1 MNAKLLYIWF
11 SIKWCQFKSN
21 TVVPMLEI
29 FDLNAVK
36 STSALEAFNIHEEMV
51 CEYMSLLSM
60 GYCLNLGVSHGKDS
74 SIILNGALD
83 AMSRAIA
90 QQIIKPDH
98 PIVIITIDTK
108 LEPEAIQSYVPFA
121 QVNVKAFCEKNKIH
135 AFVETFSPPIFQELM
150 VLYAGA
156 QKLPASA
163 MSGRHS
169 DCSLL
174 WKVNVG
180 IDALKNIKK
189 NLPNEYQKA
198 VWISCSGSRNSES
211 TRRKMNMQKQQ
222 VSDRKA
228 QDLIAV
234 INKDQLK
241 KTGGTFKFAPIA
253 DLSDNDV
260 INYLIHSGND
270 PMASTLVN
278 KRISAYGDNF
288 GLLLAVYGE
297 GSNDTCDVVAID
309 SENRAEAKSCG
320 GKIARFGCSMCLQ
333 VSQNH
338 SEIEIKKGIRW
349 GRFGDANN
357 RFRDYLM
364 RISTDVKYRAFH
376 ARAYDPASNNN
387 VFLQPNVL
395 KAKILEKMVW
405 YASQISVDYTQTHQE
420 ALSLYKSGNID
431 KDVGVVDIENDSTL
445 SPSVKAQ
452 YKKMYIDRLIERPMY
467 ELFSE
472 KHAVLLSLMWSLHGV
487 ASLPYRPAAIFDMVK
502 NGKRIP
508 YPLTNSELNIK
519 RASQGLP
526 VWTDK
531 TALNKT
537 IPDALVAR
545 IITPAKQSFSELKSL
560 HGDHLNIEH
569 LQQYL
574 PVSLSQYWENNNIQF
589 DALGGVINTMSNLSK
604 HTRKFNLTYQLDM
617 TTSVQLETIKAIDVL
632 TGRAMSLSNDPAL
645 HEKLMEIGR
654 YNFNIHMESESEKYG
669 MSIEEMMEI
678 LEEKADIYSVKRMHE
693 LNDQKSYISDVVYA
707 SPTLRVK
714 PESTKNFS
722 ARKRIFDKTSKS
734 YSAGRA
740 SLKVYKA
747 KTVSALE
754 EQASHT
760 VAYWLPEFS
769 STRQASIDIHN
780 VDLLCDDEK
789 KQSFVF
795 DDFIF
800 SQWMNMGGWSTLL
813 NTHNTQL
820 RTRIENRTP
829 VRTFSG
835 TQAVY
840 YLTTNSGLTTT
851 KHFEMYMGT
860 TLKRTEMF
868 DSAGLFSLATKSYE
882 EIKQHPL
889 VVDMATH
896 RTQKVDHLLAIRHIR
911 NQRRVEIKAQM
922 HSHAL
927 SESTSVVISN
937 VLSRINE
944 FALQYED
951 IAQKYLAAK
960 VFSQLVSSAQLRVQ
974 KLETWL
980 LEFNGATQDIDTAL
994 TLLATKQENQIINDC
1009 FDTKRLVTQAFE
1021 KRLSILTGNI
1031 KEVTQQT
1038 KDKVLSLNA
1047 LNKTDFT
1054 IDGHHYEAV
1063 GYAKT
1068 SVNALA
1074 SWIVLNY
1081 QGSNVFL
1088 VGYGIT
1094 ICLSQLHGHD
1104 YLSPVYGN
1112 TTSDNTQDKINRRS
1126 VTAKNMLNKMV
1137 DVFDLSTGELKHLLT
1152 VNKDTFKRQSVV
1164 KMTTKAKNNKL
1175 LELMSAQLK
1184 SA

>member
-1 MNAKLLYIWF
+1 
-11 SIKWCQFKSN
+11 
-21 TVVPMLEI
+21 MLEI

-51 CEYMSLLSM
+51 FEYMSLLSQ
-60 GYCLNLGVSHGKDS
+60 GYCLNLGVSYGKDS
-74 SIILNGALD
+74 SVILNGALE
-83 AMSRAIA
+83 AMSRAVA
-90 QQIIKPDH
+90 QKIIKQDH
-98 PIVIITIDTK
+98 PIVIITVDTK

-121 QVNVKAFCEKNKIH
+121 QVNVKAFCEKHKIH
-135 AFVETFSPPIFQELM
+135 AYVETFSPPIFQELM
-150 VLYAGA
+150 ILYAGA

-189 NLPNEYQKA
+189 NLPYEYQKA

-211 TRRKMNMQKQQ
+211 PRRKVNMQRQQ

-228 QDLIAV
+228 QDLIGVVNEA
-234 INKDQLK
+234 QLK

-253 DLSDNDV
+253 DLADNDV
-260 INYLIHSGND
+260 INYLIHAGND

-320 GKIARFGCSMCLQ
+320 GKIARFGCSFCLM

-338 SEIEIKKGIRW
+338 SEVEIKKGIRW

-395 KAKILEKMVW
+395 KTKILEKMVW
-405 YASQISVDYTQTHQE
+405 YASQISVDYTQIHQE

-445 SPSVKAQ
+445 LPSVKAQ
-452 YKKMYIDRLIERPMY
+452 YKRMYIARLIERPMY

-487 ASLPYRPAAIFDMVK
+487 SSLSYRPAAILDMVK
-502 NGKRIP
+502 KGKRIP

-545 IITPAKQSFSELKSL
+545 IITPATKSFAELKAL
-560 HGDHLNIEH
+560 HGNHLNIEH
-569 LQQYL
+569 LQEYL

-617 TTSVQLETIKAIDVL
+617 TTSVQIETIKAVDVF
-632 TGRAMSLSNDPAL
+632 TGRAMSLSNDPGL
-645 HEKLMEIGR
+645 HKKLMEIGR
-654 YNFNIHMESESEKYG
+654 YNFNVHMESESEKYG

-678 LEEKADIYSVKRMHE
+678 LEEKADVYSVKRIHE
-693 LNDQKSYISDVVYA
+693 FNDQKIYVSDVVYA
-707 SPTLRVK
+707 SPALRVK

-722 ARKRIFDKTSKS
+722 SRKRIFDKNSKT

-760 VAYWLPEFS
+760 VSYWLPEFS

-780 VDLLCDDEK
+780 VDMLCDDEK
-789 KQSFVF
+789 KQSFVI
-795 DDFIF
+795 DDFLF
-800 SQWMNMGGWSTLL
+800 SQWMKMGGWSTLI
-813 NTHNTQL
+813 NTHNSQL
-820 RTRIENRTP
+820 RARIANRTP
-829 VRTFSG
+829 VRAFSG

-868 DSAGLFSLATKSYE
+868 DCAGFFSLASKTYA
-882 EIKQHPL
+882 EISKHPL
-889 VVDMATH
+889 VVDMKTH
-896 RTQKVDHLLAIRHIR
+896 RAQKVNHLLAIRHIR

-922 HSHAL
+922 KAHVL
-927 SESTSVVISN
+927 SESANVVISN
-937 VLSRINE
+937 VLSRIKE
-944 FALQYED
+944 FALQYEEV
-951 IAQKYLAAK
+951 AQKYLAAK
-960 VFSQLVSSAQLRVQ
+960 VFSQFVSSAQLRAQ

-980 LEFNGATQDIDTAL
+980 LEFNGATQNIDTAL
-994 TLLATKQENQIINDC
+994 SLLATKQENQIINDC
-1009 FDTKRLVTQAFE
+1009 FDTKRIVTKAFE
-1021 KRLSILTGNI
+1021 KRLSILTANI
-1031 KEVTQQT
+1031 KDVTQQT
-1038 KDKVLSLNA
+1038 KDKVLSLTA
-1047 LNKTDFT
+1047 LNKADFT
-1054 IDGHHYEAV
+1054 IDGLHYEAI

-1074 SWIVLNY
+1074 SWIVKNY
-1081 QGSNVFL
+1081 KGSNVFL

-1094 ICLSQLHGHD
+1094 ICMAQLHGHE
-1104 YLSPVYGN
+1104 YLSTVCVN
-1112 TTSDNTQDKINRRS
+1112 TNSANTPDKINKRS
-1126 VTAKNMLNKMV
+1126 VNAKNMLNKV
-1137 DVFDLSTGELKHLLT
+1137 IDVFDLSTGELKHFLT
-1152 VNKDTFKRQSVV
+1152 ENKDTFKRQFVL
-1164 KMTTKAKNNKL
+1164 KMTNKAKNNKL
-1175 LELMSAQLK
+1175 LDLMKDQLK